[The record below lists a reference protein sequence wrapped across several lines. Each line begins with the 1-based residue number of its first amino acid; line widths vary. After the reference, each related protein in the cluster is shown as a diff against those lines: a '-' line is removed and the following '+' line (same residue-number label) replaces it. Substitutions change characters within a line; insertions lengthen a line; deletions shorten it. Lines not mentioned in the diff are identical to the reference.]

1 MKTFTLPAQATQRM
15 LPVWGPHIE
24 GISSLVNID
33 GRQICYLKHIMITC
47 LYFLVSLSS
56 VTKPNQS
63 HCIKLFQSVSLQ
75 YLRNPLYL
83 PLALN
88 SLLDLMLLWFMFF
101 FILPSQFIFCSAQVY
116 LSSLRQRIGICFK
129 TISFHSEGVL
139 SSNLSVFKCLHA
151 QSASRAM
158 ERMSL

>member
-1 MKTFTLPAQATQRM
+1 M
-15 LPVWGPHIE
+15 LPVWGPHIVRRLALQSTLRE
-24 GISSLVNID
+24 RRSVND
-33 GRQICYLKHIMITC
+33 NMFVFSCKCVLNHRA
-47 LYFLVSLSS
+47 
-56 VTKPNQS
+56 
-63 HCIKLFQSVSLQ
+63 VSLQ